1 FPIAFWTVAVGA
13 YVWAAAAPSESVAM
27 VGKLA
32 NGAALVIALLTMFA
46 GLFELRSITSGSQS
60 MQVAT
65 WHIMVMSSA
74 WVCFLAAML
83 LSTSTGLD
91 YLAAQVGGLVSASVG
106 FLLMGIGG
114 WLGGRLVYEFGI
126 GGKEP
131 TKSQARQGTD
141 DNSEAQRS
149 ISGRGQIRP

>member
-1 FPIAFWTVAVGA
+1 MPVSPSSDSWRYSVSSSGRYSAGSGAKIMRIFGHPIHPMLVHFPIAFWTVAVGA

-65 WHIMVMSSA
+65 WH
-74 WVCFLAAML
+74 
-83 LSTSTGLD
+83 
-91 YLAAQVGGLVSASVG
+91 
-106 FLLMGIGG
+106 
-114 WLGGRLVYEFGI
+114 
-126 GGKEP
+126 
-131 TKSQARQGTD
+131 
-141 DNSEAQRS
+141 
-149 ISGRGQIRP
+149 